1 MVCGIGFAAQFGCG
15 LHISKVNVLDFGM
28 LVFFGILL
36 MVSDSLVLHFDTKFR
51 FLVCFEAAK
60 KTRNAKPFNV
70 VVEFRLDLLWG
81 PDW

>member
-1 MVCGIGFAAQFGCG
+1 
-15 LHISKVNVLDFGM
+15 
-28 LVFFGILL
+28 
-36 MVSDSLVLHFDTKFR
+36 MVSDALVLHFDTKFK
-51 FLVCFEAAK
+51 FLLCFEAAK